1 MVTVKLD
8 FGEERVHLTVRDDGK
23 GFDPK
28 KTPRGHYGLLNMR
41 ERAMKLGGE
50 IIVDSSP
57 GAGALGVLL
66 SSLQPHVMTGDPVDP
81 QPTTPTPPIRVF
93 VVEDQTKILK
103 NQLRLLE
110 GHPDIEIIGTAL
122 SGEAALEEVPKLM
135 PDVLL
140 LDLGLPRMSGIDVT
154 RVVKASLPEGGD
166 PHLHDL
172 RRGGQ
177 SPRGREGRRV
187 RLPAQG
193 RHGGQDHRGHQGSA
207 RRRHGHPAEPGAPAA
222 AALPGG
228 AGRRPRARGA
238 RPLPHPR
245 PQSRPC
251 STRSPPPRW
260 SRAPREARQDEPQ
273 LKPLSDREKEILQLI
288 AKGVSNSEAAKLLN
302 LSKATIRTHL
312 EHIYRKLEVTN
323 RVEAVTEGIRK
334 GLISV

>member
-1 MVTVKLD
+1 
-8 FGEERVHLTVRDDGK
+8 
-23 GFDPK
+23 
-28 KTPRGHYGLLNMR
+28 
-41 ERAMKLGGE
+41 
-50 IIVDSSP
+50 
-57 GAGALGVLL
+57 
-66 SSLQPHVMTGDPVDP
+66 MTGAPVDP
-81 QPTTPTPPIRVF
+81 QPTAPTAPIRVF

-154 RVVKASLPEGGD
+154 RAVKASHPKVEILIFTIFDEEDKVLEAVKAGASGYLLKGATVDKIIEAIKEVRAGGTVIQ
-166 PHLHDL
+166 PNL
-172 RRGGQ
+172 
-177 SPRGREGRRV
+177 
-187 RLPAQG
+187 
-193 RHGGQDHRGHQGSA
+193 A
-207 RRRHGHPAEPGAPAA
+207 RRLLRHFRVDPDAAPVPVAPPPAA
-222 AALPGG
+222 APQAAAAVAPMLDKEPTTEVEPSPAGG
-228 AGRRPRARGA
+228 P
-238 RPLPHPR
+238 
-245 PQSRPC
+245 
-251 STRSPPPRW
+251 
-260 SRAPREARQDEPQ
+260 QDEPQ